1 MRRLCHCFSP
11 SVLLLAKHRL
21 FLFLSD
27 FLILVL
33 WSVFVTAFF
42 CLYFYWPSIFVFLTM
57 LYDFLILILWGVF
70 FTDFLRLYFYLWSS
84 FSVCSSLCLTFPFL
98 FAEASASRTF
108 SSSICQ
114 ALFVVVGLTCE
125 APSSLC
131 VVAFFF
137 RFQFVSVWHVLLS
150 FFSDFLILT
159 LWGVVVAVFPVLN
172 MSLSGIF
179 CLFSQTF
186 SFLPCE
192 VSSSPISPFSTCHY
206 QAFYSTSSSF
216 FVLFYDFLLLTVR
229 GVVADFSCSQLVTVR
244 RLSLLLFS
252 PTFSF
257 LPCLHRR
264 LSRSSLVSFC
274 LFCCCFVFVADFLIL
289 TLWGVSAADFIVFK
303 FPLVTFFLLSLSLFL
318 FFFF

>member
-1 MRRLCHCFSP
+1 MFS
-11 SVLLLAKHRL
+11 LLPFAVFFFKSCQAFFPPVFVRFFSLH
-21 FLFLSD
+21 
-27 FLILVL
+27 L
-33 WSVFVTAFF
+33 WGVFVTAFRR
-42 CLYFYWPSIFVFLTM
+42 LYVYLPSIVCSCFCPTFSFLSSEASSSLPFSVSTFTGQAFFVVVFLTM

-70 FTDFLRLYFYLWSS
+70 VTDFLRLYFYLWSS
-84 FSVCSSLCLTFPFL
+84 LFVCSSLCPTFPFL

-114 ALFVVVGLTCE
+114 ALFVLVGLTCE

-137 RFQFVSVWHVLLS
+137 RFQFVSVWYVLLS

-172 MSLSGIF
+172 VSLSGIF

-206 QAFYSTSSSF
+206 QAFYSTSSF
-216 FVLFYDFLLLTVR
+216 FVLFVDFLLLTAW
-229 GVVADFSCSQLVTVR
+229 GVVAEFSCSQLVTVR

-257 LPCLHRR
+257 LPFLHRR
-264 LSRSSLVSFC
+264 LSRS
-274 LFCCCFVFVADFLIL
+274 
-289 TLWGVSAADFIVFK
+289 
-303 FPLVTFFLLSLSLFL
+303 
-318 FFFF
+318 